1 MKIAYVFKT
10 SMASTY
16 QLSSM
21 ILPQLENDTHMV
33 NVVGMFFFDDN
44 LFCLKENDPV
54 GERLAKVAKE
64 KNMLLMVCDQ
74 CAGSPKALLNNAAV
88 VKSRPKGWSKALL
101 QGAFRS
107 YMPLSDQIPLI
118 KSLPSKK
125 SKFRFAFLLFFEV
138 EFGFR
143 KDCSRPILKFLVRH
157 FAYT

>member
-54 GERLAKVAKE
+54 GERLAKVAQE

-74 CAGSPKALLNNAAV
+74 CAVRRGLAEGTFEQSGSGEVVAKGLVDGVVAGCFAQLYAALGSN
-88 VKSRPKGWSKALL
+88 P
-101 QGAFRS
+101 
-107 YMPLSDQIPLI
+107 PDQVITL
-118 KSLPSKK
+118 
-125 SKFRFAFLLFFEV
+125 
-138 EFGFR
+138 
-143 KDCSRPILKFLVRH
+143 
-157 FAYT
+157 

>member
-64 KNMLLMVCDQ
+64 KNMLLMVCDLCAVRRGLAEGTFEQ
-74 CAGSPKALLNNAAV
+74 CGSGEVAAKGLVDGVVAGCFPQLYAALGSN
-88 VKSRPKGWSKALL
+88 P
-101 QGAFRS
+101 
-107 YMPLSDQIPLI
+107 PDQVITL
-118 KSLPSKK
+118 
-125 SKFRFAFLLFFEV
+125 
-138 EFGFR
+138 
-143 KDCSRPILKFLVRH
+143 
-157 FAYT
+157 

>member
-1 MKIAYVFKT
+1 
-10 SMASTY
+10 MASTY

-64 KNMLLMVCDQ
+64 KNMLLMVCDRCAVRRGLAEGTFEQ
-74 CAGSPKALLNNAAV
+74 CGSGE
-88 VKSRPKGWSKALL
+88 SRPKVWSKALL

-138 EFGFR
+138 EFSFR